1 MQSLSPSRDLQIWK
15 KHQIQRWLERE
26 ETLGRVQK
34 QKGLSAG
41 RKEDSKSEESDKE
54 KGRLKPEDIRQMR
67 AREERQRK
75 VRAESSSRL
84 RDAQLKKLQ
93 ERRISDLQ
101 QKMRSNNSRF
111 TEAREVKSHLQL
123 EEDRELTTRLQM
135 LQFRLEKSQE
145 LHTAAL
151 QSRSQS
157 AVQRRFRLGSAS
169 PLNLHESSDRL
180 MEYVKKVQ
188 VKREKGTQAKTEELL
203 RRESVKRARM
213 ERWKK
218 VETNLKQEKQ
228 KVQQWTKTLESKHT
242 SLASTVETRLSANHK
257 SHATR
262 SEHLRELQG
271 LCSLNR
277 ERMQRMQTER
287 QTDLMLRWMDKGRRL
302 EELKL
307 QRTLSVQKKRE
318 IQRFDMLERE
328 KTYSLLERVA
338 HSPSPV
344 KAHQLLKL
352 LDKPVLDRSS

>member
-15 KHQIQRWLERE
+15 KHQLQRWLEHE
-26 ETLGRVQK
+26 ETLDRVQR

-41 RKEDSKSEESDKE
+41 RKEDSKSEASEKE
-54 KGRLKPEDIRQMR
+54 KVRLRPEDIRQMK
-67 AREERQRK
+67 AREEGQRK

-84 RDAQLKKLQ
+84 KDAQLKKLQ
-93 ERRISDLQ
+93 EQRISVLQ
-101 QKMRSNNSRF
+101 EKMRSNRLRF
-111 TEAREVKSHLQL
+111 AEAREVKSHLQQK
-123 EEDRELTTRLQM
+123 EDRELTNRLEM

-145 LHTAAL
+145 IHTVAL

-157 AVQRRFRLGSAS
+157 AVQHRFHLGSVS
-169 PLNLHESSDRL
+169 PQNLHESSSRL

-188 VKREKGTQAKTEELL
+188 VKREKETQAKTEELL
-203 RRESVKRARM
+203 RRESAKRARM

-218 VETNLKQEKQ
+218 VEANLKQEKH
-228 KVQQWTKTLESKHT
+228 KAQQWTQTLENKHA

-262 SEHLRELQG
+262 SEHLRELQD
-271 LCSLNR
+271 LCSFNR

-287 QTDLMLRWMDKGRRL
+287 QTDLMLRWMDKGKRL
-302 EELKL
+302 EQLKL
-307 QRTLSVQKKRE
+307 QRTLSVQRKRE
-318 IQRFDMLERE
+318 IQRYDMLERE

-338 HSPSPV
+338 HSPSPA

-352 LDKPVLDRSS
+352 LE